1 MTLTDAAGCPVTT
14 PVNAPKEIGDRL
26 FGSATAVGNHDL
38 WVGGLG
44 DGGVI
49 QADNRFIESDG
60 SISWKLGWWRIAP
73 GTLAITGRRL
83 DAPAPALGASVPE
96 GYGTH
101 GFQASGVDFPTE
113 GCWEV
118 TGTIDDGQLTFVAFV
133 LKT

>member
-1 MTLTDAAGCPVTT
+1 LADAAACPVSK
-14 PVNAPKEIGDRL
+14 PVKAPADIGDRL
-26 FGSATAVGNHDL
+26 FGSAAAVGNDRL

-44 DGGVI
+44 DDGMI
-49 QADNRFIESDG
+49 LADNRFIEPDG

-73 GTLAITGRRL
+73 GTLVITGRRR
-83 DAPAPALGASVPE
+83 DALAPALGASVPD

-118 TGTIDDGQLTFVAFV
+118 TGTVGDAQLTFVTFV